1 VIRAKAPA
9 GRETHP
15 GLTLPE
21 LSLALL
27 PSSALSLGR
36 QTPEILHLPLA
47 SVPGQ
52 SQRGALSSL
61 SAPGAS
67 GMTQNGI
74 PAGSRITC
82 QECTCW
88 IRPAPSSSSLAIS
101 DLACPAG
108 TGTLS
113 AGRNGLVIGAF
124 GRDRAAEEGRGSWLS
139 TSARRCSLMA
149 SADARAQ
156 RGV

>member
-36 QTPEILHLPLA
+36 QTPEILHSPLA

-52 SQRGALSSL
+52 SQRCALSSL

-67 GMTQNGI
+67 GMTQNSI
-74 PAGSRITC
+74 PAGSRVTC

-101 DLACPAG
+101 DLVCPAG

-113 AGRNGLVIGAF
+113 AGRNGLVIGALDET
-124 GRDRAAEEGRGSWLS
+124 GQLKKGEGAGY
-139 TSARRCSLMA
+139 RRLLG
-149 SADARAQ
+149 
-156 RGV
+156 GVR